1 MKLLT
6 LFAFC
11 SLFAVRAFAEETV
24 YTVDCN
30 GEGDFRTVQECLDAL
45 PSKPDGWRTVRIL
58 PGTYREKVTLDVY
71 KNCVRIVGVGGA
83 EEVRR
88 SSPRRSARS
97 FFIVS
102 RLDSPSDSMLER

>member
-11 SLFAVRAFAEETV
+11 SLFAVRAFAEEPV

-83 EEVRR
+83 EEVR
-88 SSPRRSARS
+88 
-97 FFIVS
+97 IVWNDFS
-102 RLDSPSDSMLER
+102 GRVVDGYEMST